1 MVVSAFLEL
10 QQSKTDVL
18 HLLTEQANTLSETI
32 VSSSLNALK
41 SSNELENLIAM
52 RLLNNARL
60 IRSLDSLNLLSH
72 KKLIEISKENN
83 LYRINIF
90 DRYGERVL
98 TNRVKEEDIHYIEE
112 DKVNRYSE
120 VEPILTGKTE
130 EMIIGFKKAM
140 HVDEQRFAV
149 AVARSGKRGAIVVNM
164 NAEDFLQF
172 RKRIG
177 IGKILRDIGDN
188 AGIEYIALQ
197 DSLGILAASS
207 NVKEL
212 SSFSDDYFLYS
223 SIHSDSAFTRL
234 SSFDGHEVFE
244 VIRGLNFENEFIGVF
259 RIGLSLDEIRSI
271 ETRIIRR
278 LIVISIILTVIGII
292 LLSILLT
299 NQNLKMLSE
308 EFGNYK
314 AHTNSFLKNMEEGV
328 ITISGN
334 NIITLFN
341 TSAENLFSVS
351 ATDVIGKSIENLAIR
366 GMEFIKNLIS
376 SSGDVYK
383 NLEINTNTASGD
395 KYLSVTIT
403 PNYNLSHNLESHTII
418 INDITESK
426 IKEEQAKRNEK
437 LIAMGE
443 LASGVAHEVRNPI
456 NSIGMIAQRL
466 SREFEP
472 KGDVDEYSSIT
483 NLLKDEV
490 NRINKIITQ
499 FLRYA
504 KPLDIQISEVEVD
517 KYMSEIFQM
526 FSDLAGKRKIKFKV
540 EGEKRLVAKIDP
552 ELYKQA
558 VLNIIQNAFDAVD
571 NGGLVFVKYFKKN
584 SHFFVEITDNGKG
597 IKENDKSKI
606 FNLYY
611 TTRKEGNGLGL
622 SISQKIVSQ
631 HNGIINFTTGSSGTT
646 FKIITPV

>member
-1 MVVSAFLEL
+1 MRFSFKIRPKLLIIITAVVSILMVLSAFLEL

-32 VSSSLNALK
+32 VSSSLNAFK

-90 DRYGERVL
+90 DKYGDRVL
-98 TNRVKEEDIHYIEE
+98 TNRVIEEDIHYIEE
-112 DKVNRYSE
+112 EKVNRYSE

-130 EMIIGFKKAM
+130 ELIIGLKKAM

-177 IGKILRDIGDN
+177 IGKIVRDIGDN
-188 AGIEYIALQ
+188 AGIEYVALQ
-197 DSLGILAASS
+197 DSIGILAASS

-212 SSFSDDYFLYS
+212 SSFSDDYFLYF

-259 RIGLSLDEIRSI
+259 RIGLSLDEISSI
-271 ETRIIRR
+271 EARMIRR
-278 LIVISIILTVIGII
+278 LVVISIILTVIGII

-299 NQNLKMLSE
+299 NQNLRMLSE

-328 ITISGN
+328 ITISGD

-351 ATDVIGKSIENLAIR
+351 AKDVIGKSIENLDIN

-395 KYLSVTIT
+395 KYPWRV
-403 PNYNLSHNLESHTII
+403 
-418 INDITESK
+418 
-426 IKEEQAKRNEK
+426 
-437 LIAMGE
+437 
-443 LASGVAHEVRNPI
+443 
-456 NSIGMIAQRL
+456 
-466 SREFEP
+466 
-472 KGDVDEYSSIT
+472 
-483 NLLKDEV
+483 
-490 NRINKIITQ
+490 
-499 FLRYA
+499 
-504 KPLDIQISEVEVD
+504 
-517 KYMSEIFQM
+517 
-526 FSDLAGKRKIKFKV
+526 
-540 EGEKRLVAKIDP
+540 
-552 ELYKQA
+552 
-558 VLNIIQNAFDAVD
+558 
-571 NGGLVFVKYFKKN
+571 
-584 SHFFVEITDNGKG
+584 
-597 IKENDKSKI
+597 
-606 FNLYY
+606 
-611 TTRKEGNGLGL
+611 
-622 SISQKIVSQ
+622 
-631 HNGIINFTTGSSGTT
+631 
-646 FKIITPV
+646 